1 MNKVSPSLMLL
12 FAFGANAPAFG
23 GEVSLEQLKQRC
35 EEAREQKIAPLREAA
50 IEECV
55 SQRRSGRTREDCERI
70 NAGFGSGGGIVDGG
84 ARSAMFND
92 LPECVEYF
100 EAADAQRDRGS
111 RR

>member
-1 MNKVSPSLMLL
+1 MNKVSPGLMLV
-12 FAFGANAPAFG
+12 FVFGANAPAFG
-23 GEVSLEQLKQRC
+23 DEASLEELRQRC

-70 NAGFGSGGGIVDGG
+70 NAGFGSGGGIADGG

-100 EAADAQRDRGS
+100 EAEDVQRDRGS